1 MSQEAFGG
9 PKIRLQMFHS
19 MIIATTCVIR
29 NLRVIVAQFHAI
41 YYDLKRILIHV
52 STVILQNFTA
62 LY

>member
-9 PKIRLQMFHS
+9 PKIRLHMSHS
-19 MIIATTCVIR
+19 MIIAT
-29 NLRVIVAQFHAI
+29 NLRVILTQFHAI
-41 YYDLKRILIHV
+41 YYDLKLILIHV